1 MKNNTSFLLGFI
13 YISVTACTQT
23 PIKQPPVVISQP
35 NRPPSVPSKSPV
47 NNVPYETVEQIE
59 KKPDLPS
66 NPVVNP
72 AKEHKPRVAP
82 PASPVASAVS
92 ALVTDAEKISK
103 AGDLESA
110 SVMLERA
117 LRISPRDAELTYK
130 LAELRL
136 KQSQPRLAEDLG
148 KKAAFLA
155 DGDTALKK
163 RCWLLIAQ
171 ARRLQ
176 QDFAGAEQAQLK
188 ADSLE

>member
-1 MKNNTSFLLGFI
+1 MMRHNNRFCLSFLYL
-13 YISVTACTQT
+13 VLTACTQT
-23 PIKQPPVVISQP
+23 AIKQPPVIVSKP
-35 NRPPSVPSKSPV
+35 NYPVSAPTKPPV
-47 NNVPYETVEQIE
+47 NTVPYESIEPIE
-59 KKPDLPS
+59 KKSALPNKPVLNRSKERQPRPALPS
-66 NPVVNP
+66 AAAVN
-72 AKEHKPRVAP
+72 
-82 PASPVASAVS
+82 

-103 AGDLESA
+103 AGDLEAA

-136 KQSQPRLAEDLG
+136 AQSQPRLAEDLS

-155 DGDTALKK
+155 NGDTALKK

-176 QDFAGAEQAQLK
+176 QDIAGAEQAQLK
-188 ADSLE
+188 AESLE

>member
-1 MKNNTSFLLGFI
+1 MIHNYKISLSFLLLFI
-13 YISVTACTQT
+13 TACSQA
-23 PIKQPPVVISQP
+23 PIKQ
-35 NRPPSVPSKSPV
+35 SPV
-47 NNVPYETVEQIE
+47 SVNSPRSQSLPNKSAVPHIPYETAEQIE
-59 KKPDLPS
+59 KTVDMPS
-66 NPVVNP
+66 RPVVNP
-72 AKEHKPRVAP
+72 IKERKSRITSSPAP
-82 PASPVASAVS
+82 TASAIN

-136 KQSQPRLAEDLG
+136 AQSQPRLAEDLA

-163 RCWLLIAQ
+163 RCWLLIVQ
-171 ARRLQ
+171 TKRLQ